1 MSEDWKPEVV
11 MAGLR
16 EKDYRAKRPEKVSQP
31 TERRWAKQPRHQEQ
45 AGQRPEGRSMLATL
59 KSEPPRSQCGGA
71 EKAGQGASRVV
82 PVQTPEATVRASA
95 ATLISQDVTNERQ
108 DH

>member
-31 TERRWAKQPRHQEQ
+31 TERRRAKQPRHQEQ
-45 AGQRPEGRSMLATL
+45 AGQRPESRSMLATL

-71 EKAGQGASRVV
+71 EKAVREGVGKQGREQAGWCQCR
-82 PVQTPEATVRASA
+82 PRRPR
-95 ATLISQDVTNERQ
+95 
-108 DH
+108 